1 MKCQSE
7 CDTYGDGKMRV
18 VLVGFWMLFTTTNAS
33 ADGQTSN
40 CFFFAKKMGG
50 KIIEWYVH
58 ARPIVD

>member
-1 MKCQSE
+1 
-7 CDTYGDGKMRV
+7 MRV